1 MTTRRSGVPGNLT
14 DPGEVFAQV
23 RETVRRFAPTHDMQR
38 VEAVFNLLRQAFAG
52 GLQGY
57 APLKTPYHNP
67 MHTHEV
73 VLCLVRLLHGLH
85 LDGQVLDAT
94 HLDAALLGAL
104 MHDFGY
110 LMTSQESVGD
120 ATGAQLT
127 ATHVARGVAYIET
140 HLAHHVDLSP
150 SLRAAII
157 KVVQV
162 TDHRQHPDWVS
173 FDHPQ
178 QKLAAYAT
186 ATADLVGQMANRE
199 YLERL
204 LFLFFE
210 FREAKI
216 PGFGDIHEL
225 MEKTADFYRV
235 TRLRLDQHLG
245 GLDIHLQRHFVAA
258 EMGENAG
265 ENAGGCNFYVDAINR
280 NIAYL
285 GELVRQPRETR
296 LLQLRRGGIVASA
309 MARLDGM
316 KGM

>member
-1 MTTRRSGVPGNLT
+1 MTDRCSGVPGNIS

-23 RETVRRFAPTHDMQR
+23 QEIVRQFSPGHDLQR
-38 VEAVFNLLRQAFAG
+38 VESLFALLQRAFAG
-52 GLQGY
+52 KLEGY
-57 APLKTPYHNP
+57 APLKTPYHNA
-67 MHTHEV
+67 MHTYEV
-73 VLCLVRLLHGLH
+73 VLCSARMAHGLH
-85 LDGQVLDAT
+85 LGGQPLDAI
-94 HLDAALLGAL
+94 HLDAVLLGAL

-110 LMTSQESVGD
+110 LMTTQEALAEG
-120 ATGAQLT
+120 TGAQYT
-127 ATHVARGVAYIET
+127 AVHVTRGVEYVQTCLSAHLLMPPALRET
-140 HLAHHVDLSP
+140 
-150 SLRAAII
+150 II

-162 TDHRQHPDWVS
+162 TDHRQHPEWVS

-204 LFLFFE
+204 LFLFLE
-210 FREAKI
+210 FHEAKI

-245 GLDIHLQRHFVAA
+245 GLDVNLRRHFVVAS
-258 EMGENAG
+258 GDDR
-265 ENAGGCNFYVDAINR
+265 NFYVDAIEQ

-285 GELVRQPRETR
+285 AQLVRMPRASR
-296 LLQLRRGGIVASA
+296 LQQLRRGDIVAST
-309 MARLDGM
+309 LDQIENVR
-316 KGM
+316 KN